1 MRRKA
6 YERNRRL
13 MPGFKVK
20 PLKKKR
26 KNMSVEITKEKFDE
40 YKKVQMSGMFNMFDP
55 RARAVTD
62 LSKEEWV
69 TIMQEYEKLDEA
81 WSDKDES

>member
-1 MRRKA
+1 
-6 YERNRRL
+6 
-13 MPGFKVK
+13 
-20 PLKKKR
+20 
-26 KNMSVEITKEKFDE
+26 MSVEISKEKFDE

>member
-1 MRRKA
+1 MGLQIT
-6 YERNRRL
+6 E
-13 MPGFKVK
+13 
-20 PLKKKR
+20 
-26 KNMSVEITKEKFDE
+26 NMFNQFL
-40 YKKVQMSGMFNMFDP
+40 KVQRGGQYNMFDP

-81 WSDKDES
+81 WGDKDES